1 MKKLLILFLAFTIG
15 NKVYAQIVNTQTIS
29 NGIISGK
36 LADKKDVFPLPYVT
50 VSVKDINAKNILTVI
65 SDDKGIFRL
74 EGLPLGNLNLQFS
87 LMGYQTLNRTIT
99 LSTTSHKADL
109 GTVTLVQDARVLSE
123 VSVTA
128 EKPGISLKLGKKVF
142 EVGKDI
148 LAQSGSVNDILN
160 SVPSVAVSPEGAVS
174 LRGNSN
180 VTVLI
185 NGRQSGLTQSNSL
198 DQIPAGLIEKI
209 EVITN
214 PSSRYDAAGSAGILN
229 IILKKN
235 KTGGF
240 NGQLK
245 VVGGIPNETRVN
257 PSLNYKSDKINFFST
272 LGIRLS
278 DYKGFYSSNQTSI
291 SNGQTNSL
299 NQTQDEKRHDDA
311 KLIYLGIDYLINN
324 HNVITAAYLKNATHD
339 HDKSILN
346 YQYSGNDGDNTL
358 VRNGESW
365 EKRDYNQIEFNYT
378 RTFED
383 TRKKF
388 TVDMQYDFWNSDKN
402 WILNTQ
408 KIFPTTENLPGIRT
422 SSIGSSKDFLL
433 KTDLEQPINEKTML
447 EVGLKAEQRSVI
459 TDFNAEQQQGDEWFI
474 YNNIDNKLE
483 YDELIGSA
491 YAQVSNKGKKFSY
504 MLGLRSELTKISIKD
519 RVGTYRNDKNY
530 TRVFPALNLG
540 YQITET
546 SSAQFSYSKRINRPS
561 LWMIYPFNE
570 LTDLNSQYIGNPN
583 LNPSYAD
590 VFEIG
595 FLKNW
600 GTLTFNPSIYYQNN
614 SGFIQDYTYRNDGVF
629 YTTPVNIE
637 REIRNG
643 IELSLLY
650 NPLKWLQINAEI
662 NAYNFKHK
670 GLYLNQDF
678 NFNGQILTGRLS
690 TQIKYPKIL
699 NVQTRYNFTGPR
711 NNAQAHMAAIHN
723 LDIGLSRNIFTD
735 KATVSFDGTNIL
747 NSRKTKTT
755 TTGENY
761 VFNQLSNS
769 NAARYRLTFVYRFN
783 LKDNNAI
790 RQAKSGNRD

>member
-1 MKKLLILFLAFTIG
+1 MKKLLILLLAFIIC
-15 NKVYAQIVNTQTIS
+15 NKAYTQTTNNQAIS
-29 NGIISGK
+29 NGIVNGK
-36 LADKKDVFPLPYVT
+36 LTDQKELFPLPYVT
-50 VSVKDINAKNILTVI
+50 VSIKDKNNKTILTVI
-65 SDDKGIFRL
+65 SNDKGTFHL
-74 EGLPLGNLNLQFS
+74 EGLPVESISLQFS
-87 LMGYQTLNRTIT
+87 LMGYQTLSRTIA
-99 LSTTSHKADL
+99 LSTAAHNIDL
-109 GTVTLVQDARVLSE
+109 GTISLMQDTKVLNE
-123 VSVTA
+123 VLVTA

-185 NGRQSGLTQSNSL
+185 NGRRSGLTQSNSL

-214 PSSRYDAAGSAGILN
+214 PSSRYDAGGSAGILN

-257 PSLNYKSDKINFFST
+257 PSLNYKSDKINLFST

-278 DYKGFYSSNQTSI
+278 DYKGFYSSNQTTI
-291 SNGQTNSL
+291 SNGQSNFLS
-299 NQTQDEKRHDDA
+299 QTQDENRHDDA
-311 KLIYLGIDYLINN
+311 KLIYLGADYQINN
-324 HNVITAAYLKNATHD
+324 HNIITAAYFKNATHD
-339 HDKSILN
+339 HDKSLLN
-346 YQYSGNDGDNTL
+346 YDYSSNGPDSTL

-383 TRKKF
+383 PRKKF

-402 WILNTQ
+402 WVLNTQ
-408 KIFPTTENLPGIRT
+408 KIFPVIENLPGIRT
-422 SSIGSSKDFLL
+422 RSIGSSKDFLL
-433 KTDLEQPINEKTML
+433 QTDLEQPLNEKMML
-447 EVGLKAEQRSVI
+447 EVGLKVEKRSVI
-459 TDFNAEQQQGDEWFI
+459 TDFNAEQQQGDQWLI

-491 YAQVSNKGKKFSY
+491 YAQISNKGKKFSY
-504 MLGLRSELTKISIKD
+504 MLGLRSELTKISIED

-530 TRVFPALNLG
+530 TRVFPTLNLG

-546 SSAQFSYSKRINRPS
+546 TSAQFSYSKRINRPS

-570 LTDLNSQYIGNPN
+570 LTNLNSQFIGNPN

-590 VFEIG
+590 VLEIG
-595 FLKNW
+595 LLKNW

-614 SGFIQDYTYRNDGVF
+614 SDFIQDYSYRNNGIF

-637 REIRNG
+637 REIRSG

-650 NPLKWLQINAEI
+650 NPLKWLQINGEL
-662 NAYNFKHK
+662 NGYNFKQE
-670 GLYLNQDF
+670 GFYLNQDF
-678 NFNGQILTGRLS
+678 NFKGQIITGRLS
-690 TQIKYPKIL
+690 TQIKYPKIF
-699 NVQTRYNFTGPR
+699 NVQTRYNFTGPL
-711 NNAQAHMAAIHN
+711 NNAQAHTAAVHN
-723 LDIGLSRNIFTD
+723 LDIGLSRNVFKD
-735 KATVSFDGTNIL
+735 NATLSFDGTNIL
-747 NSRKTKTT
+747 NSRKTRTT

-761 VFNQLSNS
+761 IFNQLSNS

-783 LKDNNAI
+783 LKDNSSI
-790 RQAKSGNRD
+790 RQAKSGNRN